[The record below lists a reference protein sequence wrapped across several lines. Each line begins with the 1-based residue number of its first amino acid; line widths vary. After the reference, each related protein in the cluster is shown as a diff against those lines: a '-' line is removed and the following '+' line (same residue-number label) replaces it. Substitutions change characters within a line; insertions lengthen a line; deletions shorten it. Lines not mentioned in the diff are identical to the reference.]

1 MCLEPAHDRLCLLV
15 DHGWLVRR
23 VIPPTPRDALPLLQG
38 IFILVVYAEGAIK
51 GRWWPQFPGG
61 GHADQIEKITS
72 WRWFWLWPFIPFWRR
87 GAGGQR
93 RRSVGRL
100 NNNGSA
106 AEDEAAARDCRAAP
120 RAMSMQK
127 DPIQALVAGSE
138 GARIWKSLTM
148 PNRFAGVCGPQVTSG
163 PSLP

>member
-1 MCLEPAHDRLCLLV
+1 MAT
-15 DHGWLVRR
+15 
-23 VIPPTPRDALPLLQG
+23 IP
-38 IFILVVYAEGAIK
+38 
-51 GRWWPQFPGG
+51 GRWACRPDLEDYFVAVVLALAFIP
-61 GHADQIEKITS
+61 S
-72 WRWFWLWPFIPFWRR
+72 WRRD
-87 GAGGQR
+87 AGGQR

-106 AEDEAAARDCRAAP
+106 AEDEAAARDCRAAR

-163 PSLP
+163 PSLPSEHRSESTKLMRFQ

>member
-1 MCLEPAHDRLCLLV
+1 MPCHFFRESSYWWSMLRARSRDVDGHNSWEVGMPTRSRRLLRGC
-15 DHGWLVRR
+15 GS
-23 VIPPTPRDALPLLQG
+23 G
-38 IFILVVYAEGAIK
+38 SGVY
-51 GRWWPQFPGG
+51 P
-61 GHADQIEKITS
+61 S
-72 WRWFWLWPFIPFWRR
+72 WRRDT
-87 GAGGQR
+87 GGQR

-163 PSLP
+163 PSLPSQHRSESTKLMRFQ

>member
-1 MCLEPAHDRLCLLV
+1 MAT
-15 DHGWLVRR
+15 
-23 VIPPTPRDALPLLQG
+23 IP
-38 IFILVVYAEGAIK
+38 
-51 GRWWPQFPGG
+51 GRWACRPDLEAYFVAVVLALAFIP
-61 GHADQIEKITS
+61 S
-72 WRWFWLWPFIPFWRR
+72 WRRD
-87 GAGGQR
+87 AGGQR

-138 GARIWKSLTM
+138 GARIWKPLTM
-148 PNRFAGVCGPQVTSG
+148 PNRCAGVCGAQVTSG
-163 PSLP
+163 PSLPSEHRSESTKLMRFQ

>member
-1 MCLEPAHDRLCLLV
+1 MPCHFFRESSYWWSMLRTRSRDVDGHNSREVGMPTRSRSLLRGCGSGSGVYPFLE
-15 DHGWLVRR
+15 
-23 VIPPTPRDALPLLQG
+23 
-38 IFILVVYAEGAIK
+38 
-51 GRWWPQFPGG
+51 
-61 GHADQIEKITS
+61 
-72 WRWFWLWPFIPFWRR
+72 
-87 GAGGQR
+87 AGR
-93 RRSVGRL
+93 RRPAEKKCRTA

-163 PSLP
+163 PSLPSQHRSESTKFMRFQ